1 MKLIKILFL
10 ILIIYSCERY
20 PDTPVVPPINPCD
33 TINQKLDFQ
42 IWEIPESCC
51 DTVFDV
57 DSVLA
62 AIDNS
67 HSNSHNLTQFIP
79 SGNYDRYI
87 WYIQDNDRE
96 FEGKVYGQIWGK
108 FTGTVKVRLIGI
120 DTTDEYNCRNG
131 KILIDTVY
139 KTLTILP
146 YDQSQMLGTFR
157 GVNLDKPLDTF
168 NIVIDYWFNK
178 LYNDI
183 GYRIN
188 NLPKGCTDPPTL
200 TANNISMKP
209 TVGYRVLYLSETQSG
224 HFVGGNCKGAQ
235 GQLVY
240 DTKSNLLIANYSIM
254 ENYIDGELNPDFT
267 RFKKT
272 FIGYKIGK

>member
-1 MKLIKILFL
+1 MKYYSILFL
-10 ILIIYSCERY
+10 ILLVYSCERY

-42 IWEIPESCC
+42 IWEIPINCC
-51 DTVFDV
+51 DTVFNV
-57 DSVLA
+57 DTVL
-62 AIDNS
+62 S
-67 HSNSHNLTQFIP
+67 SLPETFSNSNNLTQFIP

-87 WYIQDNDRE
+87 WYIQDNDRDY
-96 FEGKVYGQIWGK
+96 EGKIYGQFWGQ
-108 FTGTVKVRLIGI
+108 FTGTVKIRLIGI

-139 KTLTILP
+139 KSLTIIP

-157 GVNLDKPLDTF
+157 GVNLDKPKDTF
-168 NIVIDYWFNK
+168 DIIVDFWKDKNGR
-178 LYNDI
+178 I

-188 NLPKGCTDPPTL
+188 NLPDGCTDPPNSSAPT
-200 TANNISMKP
+200 ISMRP
-209 TVGYRVLYLSETQSG
+209 TVGYRLLYLSSSESG
-224 HFVGGNCKGAQ
+224 YFVGGNCKGAQ

-240 DTKSNLLIANYSIM
+240 DTKSNTLIANYSVM
-254 ENYIDGELNPDFT
+254 ENYIVGAPKIDRT
-267 RFKKT
+267 RFNKT